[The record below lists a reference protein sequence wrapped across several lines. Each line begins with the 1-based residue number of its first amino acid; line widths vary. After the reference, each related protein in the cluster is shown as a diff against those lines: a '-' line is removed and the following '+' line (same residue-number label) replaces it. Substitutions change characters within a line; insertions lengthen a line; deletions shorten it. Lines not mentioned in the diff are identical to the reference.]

1 MFGKIFE
8 HSPWVAE
15 RAWDNGLGEEEDS
28 VEALHS
34 LLSGV
39 VGVAK
44 RQEQMQLVANH
55 PQLAV
60 PVPAGE
66 ANEASRDEQARA
78 GLDSLDEAG
87 RDRFA
92 ELNAAYLA
100 KFGFP
105 FILAVEG
112 LQSDDILERFERRVS
127 SDDRG
132 EELQAALDEVI
143 KIARLRLERM

>member
-44 RQEQMQLVANH
+44 SQEQMQLVANH
-55 PQLAV
+55 PQLAA

-92 ELNAAYLA
+92 ELNAAYLE

-112 LQSDDILERFERRVS
+112 LQSDDILERFERRAS